1 MEVVNL
7 AVQHLQ
13 EALQLHLQV
22 ALSVL
27 ALLDVRLQGPHFV
40 LQVLIVSLRR
50 LQRKERGQTAD
61 TVEDSPPAN
70 AGDAGSIPGLGRF
83 HRPRSN

>member
-40 LQVLIVSLRR
+40 LQVLIVSLCR
-50 LQRKERGQTAD
+50 LQRKERGRTAD
-61 TVEDSPPAN
+61 TVEESPAN
-70 AGDAGSIPGLGRF
+70 AGDAGSIPGLGRS
-83 HRPRSN
+83 HRPQSN